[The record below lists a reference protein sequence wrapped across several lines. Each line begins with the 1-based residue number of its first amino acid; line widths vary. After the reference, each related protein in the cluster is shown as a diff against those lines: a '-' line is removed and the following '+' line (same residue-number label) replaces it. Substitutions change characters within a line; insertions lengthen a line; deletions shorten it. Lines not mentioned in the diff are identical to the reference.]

1 MQRLYIVRVRSGA
14 PSTAHLGGIMN
25 IHITARHF
33 NASAG
38 LQDTIREEV
47 SKVQKFY
54 PNITDITVIVEQD
67 AKEQRSV
74 EITANILGST
84 VSASAKEENF
94 GKTLDVAVERLAV
107 QLKKQ
112 NEKLKEHKAVPMA
125 EVVL

>member
-1 MQRLYIVRVRSGA
+1 
-14 PSTAHLGGIMN
+14 MN